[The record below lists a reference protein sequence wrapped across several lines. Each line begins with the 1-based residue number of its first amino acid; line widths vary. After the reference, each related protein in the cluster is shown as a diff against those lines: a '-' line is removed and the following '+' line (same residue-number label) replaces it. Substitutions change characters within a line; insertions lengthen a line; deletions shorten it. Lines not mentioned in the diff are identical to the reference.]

1 MRADYDPAVGTV
13 VVTGGRPILSVDA
26 VLDLRGEAC
35 PYPPVYTAEA
45 LATMRP
51 GQILEVLTDH
61 PPAVDNVPRF
71 VAIHGHRL
79 VHAPVR
85 DGAVYHLFIRVG
97 GEGSGEGGD
106 GRREDRSTS

>member
-13 VVTGGRPILSVDA
+13 VVSGGRLAIVPDR

-35 PYPPVYTAEA
+35 PYPPIYTAQA
-45 LATMRP
+45 LAAMRP
-51 GQILEVLTDH
+51 GEILEVLTDH

-79 VHAPVR
+79 VEAPVR
-85 DGAVYHLFIRVG
+85 DGAVYHLFIRVAG
-97 GEGSGEGGD
+97 AA
-106 GRREDRSTS
+106 STR

>member
-13 VVTGGRPILSVDA
+13 VVTGLRPAIAVDA
-26 VLDLRGEAC
+26 VLDLRGEVC
-35 PYPPVYTAEA
+35 PYPPVYTAQA
-45 LATMRP
+45 LATMQP

-79 VHAPVR
+79 AHAPVR

-97 GEGSGEGGD
+97 GEAGGA
-106 GRREDRSTS
+106 G